1 MNKTA
6 LVIGAGGHAR
16 VVGSILHA
24 NGMNIHG
31 FLDDNYTVD
40 SVEIIKHAPLVG
52 KPEDITNYQPHLHE
66 IFIAIGDN
74 QKRRQFFHCASVAGY
89 ELPSLTHPSA
99 LIESDCSIGKASQ
112 ICIGAILATEVAIAE
127 GVIVNSGSSI
137 DHECKV
143 GAFTHIAPGAILAG
157 RVTVG
162 KEVFVGI
169 GAKIAQGLHIGDG
182 AIIGAGSIVLKD
194 VPAGAKVLGVY
205 H

>member
-16 VVGSILHA
+16 VVGAMLHA
-24 NGMNIHG
+24 NGMKIHG
-31 FLDDNYTVD
+31 FLDANYVVD
-40 SVEIIKHAPLVG
+40 SVEMIKYAPLIG
-52 KPEDITNYQPHLHE
+52 RPEDITSYQPHLHQL
-66 IFIAIGDN
+66 FIAIGDN
-74 QKRRQFFHCASVAGY
+74 QKRREIFQNASVAGY
-89 ELPSLTHPSA
+89 ELPLLTHPSA
-99 LIESDCSIGKASQ
+99 LIESDCSIGKAAQ
-112 ICIGAILATEVAIAE
+112 ICIGAILSAEVSIAE

-137 DHECKV
+137 DHECAV

-162 KEVFVGI
+162 EEVFVGI
-169 GAKIAQGLHIGDG
+169 GAKIAQGLHVGNG

-194 VPAGAKVLGVY
+194 VPAGAKVLGIY